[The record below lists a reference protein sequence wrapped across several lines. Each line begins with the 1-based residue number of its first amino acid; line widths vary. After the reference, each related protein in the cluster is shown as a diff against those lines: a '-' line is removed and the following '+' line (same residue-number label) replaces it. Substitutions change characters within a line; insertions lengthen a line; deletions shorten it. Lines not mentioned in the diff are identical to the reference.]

1 MSVAAWLPSLFKKKP
16 VFLKLCE
23 SKALSIEVLVKG
35 GNLLNRRQCQD
46 LSKKL
51 LKTTLNIR
59 DLVLHSVAQADGL
72 SRPNF
77 DGALEH
83 LYRYLEKARQLV
95 RNCGELDWCAAAV
108 FQCQNENAFREVLLE
123 VSFCYNAI
131 YEEVKSTN
139 KDWDHVQNIDDLRN
153 SSEFLPASFSDIL
166 EDQQELQKRL
176 EDLQKR
182 LEDLQESS
190 ELPSATES
198 AILEDQR
205 DLQKSLEDIVEQVGH
220 VLLPEE
226 VALKRSLVRSLVQ
239 YLLVKVQYTSE
250 QCMATTL
257 DKSSEILWQK
267 DKEPPGTWG
276 DSHFLGAGVTEG
288 AVCRTQWLGIP
299 CAKKVYHL
307 KEYENLFLKEAGILA
322 GLNHPCIVN
331 FICCGNGEAEGD
343 RFIAMELMEK
353 SLLKVIEDQK
363 NVHFS
368 LPVLVD
374 IIVQIAHGMWY
385 LHDHGVAHRD
395 LKPQNVVVK
404 TLTYPETTLENHFS
418 IKLVDFGEA
427 KAKVEALKSNI
438 MTYRGIGTTLYRA
451 PEAHPSANSG
461 GIGQV
466 NWFKADVFS
475 FAMTCTHILSLK
487 TPFQD
492 REGLFK
498 NDALYD
504 ALMNGQRPYLPRD
517 CPEELFILVKDC
529 WNTLRHKRPSF
540 KDICRRLEIFKH
552 KILIGSISKEMESK
566 SLDFIKKE
574 IDAHSSLHKVFI
586 HPDEEDEAINE
597 VVAIITCAVGHE
609 LELLPQ
615 PRFTTGLCD
624 VCREDLQGSIY
635 HCDICHF
642 DAHQNCAGIKV
653 KVNVFFHHHSLHLLV
668 QNYYSNAPDTTC
680 RVCEESVQDSKWVY
694 RCERCDFDVHAI
706 CTKQS
711 SRRMLKK
718 FHSHPLVLTQCP
730 PRKSLSCRRCND
742 SIKGYSWRYICVDT
756 IRCGF
761 DLHPLCGIYPVD
773 PFCIFNN
780 SHRLSLLKSKD
791 NFSCARC
798 GAPGISWSYYCKGC
812 EVHIHPDCVDGMDHE
827 KTGNWNAAYEKLMI
841 EKGSQDDDTKMN
853 MVLELMDNLPF
864 NGTLDASSSS
874 RPSPPPA
881 DRLKN
886 GSRPGRWQ

>member
-1 MSVAAWLPSLFKKKP
+1 MSVAAWLASLFKKKP
-16 VFLKLCE
+16 DFLKLCE
-23 SKALSIEVLVKG
+23 NKARSIEVLVNG

-46 LSKKL
+46 LSRKL

-83 LYRYLEKARQLV
+83 LYRYLEKAIQLV

-123 VSFCYNAI
+123 VGFCYNAI

-139 KDWDHVQNIDDLRN
+139 EHWGHVQNIDDRRD
-153 SSEFLPASFSDIL
+153 SSEFLPASPSDIL
-166 EDQQELQKRL
+166 EDQQDLQKRL

-190 ELPSATES
+190 ELPPATES
-198 AILEDQR
+198 AILEAQQ
-205 DLQKSLEDIVEQVGH
+205 DLQKKLEDIVEHMGRA
-220 VLLPEE
+220 LLPEE
-226 VALKRSLVRSLVQ
+226 VALKRSLAQ
-239 YLLVKVQYTSE
+239 YLLVKLQYTSE

-257 DKSSEILWQK
+257 DRSSEILWQK

-276 DSHFLGAGVTEG
+276 DSHLLGVGVTEG

-331 FICCGNGEAEGD
+331 FICCSNGEAEGD

-418 IKLVDFGEA
+418 IKLVDFGES
-427 KAKVEALKSNI
+427 KAKVKALKSNI

-475 FAMTCTHILSLK
+475 FAMTCTHILSLRA
-487 TPFQD
+487 PFQD
-492 REGLFK
+492 RKGILK
-498 NDALYD
+498 DDALYD
-504 ALMNGQRPYLPRD
+504 ALMNGQRPYLPED
-517 CPEELFILVKDC
+517 CPEELFMLLKDC

-540 KDICRRLEIFKH
+540 KDICKR
-552 KILIGSISKEMESK
+552 
-566 SLDFIKKE
+566 
-574 IDAHSSLHKVFI
+574 
-586 HPDEEDEAINE
+586 
-597 VVAIITCAVGHE
+597 
-609 LELLPQ
+609 
-615 PRFTTGLCD
+615 
-624 VCREDLQGSIY
+624 
-635 HCDICHF
+635 
-642 DAHQNCAGIKV
+642 
-653 KVNVFFHHHSLHLLV
+653 
-668 QNYYSNAPDTTC
+668 
-680 RVCEESVQDSKWVY
+680 
-694 RCERCDFDVHAI
+694 
-706 CTKQS
+706 
-711 SRRMLKK
+711 
-718 FHSHPLVLTQCP
+718 
-730 PRKSLSCRRCND
+730 
-742 SIKGYSWRYICVDT
+742 
-756 IRCGF
+756 
-761 DLHPLCGIYPVD
+761 
-773 PFCIFNN
+773 
-780 SHRLSLLKSKD
+780 
-791 NFSCARC
+791 
-798 GAPGISWSYYCKGC
+798 
-812 EVHIHPDCVDGMDHE
+812 
-827 KTGNWNAAYEKLMI
+827 
-841 EKGSQDDDTKMN
+841 
-853 MVLELMDNLPF
+853 
-864 NGTLDASSSS
+864 
-874 RPSPPPA
+874 
-881 DRLKN
+881 
-886 GSRPGRWQ
+886 